1 MLVCAALLRQLPPLH
16 LPPSCSQSA
25 AAAAAA
31 ANEDYLM
38 GLLTEAGKEL
48 KALRKDM
55 QELER
60 QLVDAKVGVD
70 ERDNFKIAGFRILTW
85 GDIWRSYTAT
95 PASVRSRSLR
105 PML

>member
-1 MLVCAALLRQLPPLH
+1 MGLVKHVRSVCVRSSTTTAASTS
-16 LPPSCSQSA
+16 PPSCSQSA

-70 ERDNFKIAGFRILTW
+70 EREG
-85 GDIWRSYTAT
+85 
-95 PASVRSRSLR
+95 
-105 PML
+105 